1 MNIGPIEFSS
11 EEDIIKLKSTN
22 VDLKIQ
28 DLESLAYKMLDHNE
42 IPQLLPI
49 NFNQKNHQVNIEY
62 NKKGYI
68 SLSEYLE
75 KNTIE
80 YSRFYEISLAIINAI
95 KSAPNYL
102 LNKEKFILDQ
112 SKIYLGKLMSDVKI
126 LYVPINEYDSKE
138 NVEISFKRLM
148 FDLLKNVKDISNSNF
163 ITLTE
168 FLKDDNFTLDNFR
181 KLLVDVSQG
190 INTITNSYIDENEK
204 VDYKTVKEL
213 PAPSRKEKLYS
224 SLIAAIL
231 IAIIWSQLPTGTDL
245 QLAIA
250 FLLTVGVLALL
261 YVYFKVWRPGVEKI
275 EVKKKT
281 KPKKQKNVEPSID
294 LSPLDSKAEQIR
306 EKDFDSFYFNTEI
319 EASVEPKELNSEV
332 TENET
337 EQSLVETEDSF
348 VLSDKTTLLDDEEE
362 LKRNVK
368 MNTLSESYG
377 NLYVGESRIPLQN
390 DFELI
395 GRERL
400 EQMVSKEL
408 PTVSNKHLEVKN
420 EENIIFVRDLGSSNG
435 TKKNGES
442 IKPLTFYK
450 LSDGDELTLGNT
462 LVVFKVDVM

>member
-28 DLESLAYKMLDHNE
+28 DLESLAYKMLDHND

-49 NFNQKNHQVNIEY
+49 NFNKKNHQVNIEY

-112 SKIYLGKLMSDVKI
+112 SKIYLGKLMSDVRI

-204 VDYKTVKEL
+204 VDYKTVKE
-213 PAPSRKEKLYS
+213 
-224 SLIAAIL
+224 
-231 IAIIWSQLPTGTDL
+231 
-245 QLAIA
+245 
-250 FLLTVGVLALL
+250 
-261 YVYFKVWRPGVEKI
+261 
-275 EVKKKT
+275 
-281 KPKKQKNVEPSID
+281 
-294 LSPLDSKAEQIR
+294 
-306 EKDFDSFYFNTEI
+306 
-319 EASVEPKELNSEV
+319 
-332 TENET
+332 
-337 EQSLVETEDSF
+337 
-348 VLSDKTTLLDDEEE
+348 
-362 LKRNVK
+362 
-368 MNTLSESYG
+368 
-377 NLYVGESRIPLQN
+377 
-390 DFELI
+390 
-395 GRERL
+395 
-400 EQMVSKEL
+400 
-408 PTVSNKHLEVKN
+408 H
-420 EENIIFVRDLGSSNG
+420 
-435 TKKNGES
+435 
-442 IKPLTFYK
+442 IKF
-450 LSDGDELTLGNT
+450 
-462 LVVFKVDVM
+462 